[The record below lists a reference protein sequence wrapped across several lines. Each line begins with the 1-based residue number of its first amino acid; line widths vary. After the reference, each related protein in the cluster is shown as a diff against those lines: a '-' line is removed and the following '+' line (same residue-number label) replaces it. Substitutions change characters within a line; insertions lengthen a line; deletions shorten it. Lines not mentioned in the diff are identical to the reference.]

1 MSIGSEPPNEFFE
14 LGETQLSVSGIIC
27 LLGFDSV
34 RFHWALAKGVGSS
47 RVFSLAE
54 YLEALVESTRFIRRS
69 ILARAVIA
77 ALWL

>member
-1 MSIGSEPPNEFFE
+1 VAE
-14 LGETQLSVSGIIC
+14 LSDVEIHAAGRIIIR
-27 LLGFDSV
+27 LLGSV
-34 RFHWALAKGVGSS
+34 FFRLCWAWAIDVGSS

-54 YLEALVESTRFIRRS
+54 YLEALVESTRFIRGS